1 MEILI
6 CWISKVPNVIWSGI
20 IASCLTFFGV
30 YLTNKGNA
38 KRQTSLLLHEKE
50 KFQSEQKLALKKEV
64 FLNVA
69 SSFADVLGVIP
80 KLMNLEMSEKY
91 INKKIEGHSGIVAKS
106 YLAAKE
112 DSVAEILNYSAE
124 IGDSLITLLKERMI
138 LLDHKKAIEIYQ
150 STITT
155 ANAEKNRILSMMKEF
170 NFQGRKD
177 QNTFDYLNKS
187 YGTQES
193 IVVSSTEDM
202 GKQIAI
208 LGPLNIN
215 YARKCIKEHGRLLS
229 LLPPMT
235 IALRKELDN
244 DGDSD
249 VFVTALN
256 NNISRMNKSFGGL
269 FSEAEA

>member
-1 MEILI
+1 MEVLI
-6 CWISKVPNVIWSGI
+6 YWISKVPNVIWSAI

-38 KRQTSLLLHEKE
+38 KRQASVLLHEKE
-50 KFQSEQKLALKKEV
+50 KFQFEQKLALKKEV

-80 KLMNLEMSEKY
+80 RLMNLDMSEKD
-91 INKKIEGHSGIVAKS
+91 INKNIEGHSGIVAKS

-112 DSVAEILNYSAE
+112 ESVADILNYSAE
-124 IGDSLITLLKERMI
+124 IAESLLILMKERAI
-138 LLDHKKAIEIYQ
+138 LLEHKKAIEIYQ
-150 STITT
+150 STIAT
-155 ANAEKNRILSMMKEF
+155 ANAEKNRILLMMKEF

-177 QNTFDYLNKS
+177 PNTFDYLSKS
-187 YGTQES
+187 YETQEN
-193 IVVSSTEDM
+193 IVVSSTTAME
-202 GKQIAI
+202 KQKAI

-215 YARKCIKEHGRLLS
+215 YARQCIKEHGRLLS

-256 NNISRMNKSFGGL
+256 NNISRMNKAFGGL
-269 FSEAEA
+269 FNEAET

>member
-1 MEILI
+1 MEVLI
-6 CWISKVPNVIWSGI
+6 CWISKVPNVIWSAL

-38 KRQTSLLLHEKE
+38 KRQASILLHENE
-50 KFQSEQKLALKKEV
+50 KFQFEQKLALKKEV

-80 KLMNLEMSEKY
+80 KLVNLDMSEKD
-91 INKKIEGHSGIVAKS
+91 INKEMQGHSGIVAKS

-112 DSVAEILNYSAE
+112 ESVAEILNYSAE
-124 IGDSLITLLKERMI
+124 IAESLLI
-138 LLDHKKAIEIYQ
+138 LMKDRAIPLDHKKAIEIHQ

-177 QNTFDYLNKS
+177 PNTFDYLSKS
-187 YGTQES
+187 YQIQEN
-193 IVVSSTEDM
+193 IVVRSTIAMDEQ
-202 GKQIAI
+202 KAI

-215 YARKCIKEHGRLLS
+215 YARQCIKEHARLLS

-235 IALRKELDN
+235 IALRKELGN
-244 DGDSD
+244 DGNSD
-249 VFVTALN
+249 VFVIALD
-256 NNISRMNKSFGGL
+256 NNISRMNKAFGGL
-269 FSEAEA
+269 FNEAES